1 MKQYSL
7 LGLICQ
13 IYGFGKRTVK
23 KHMEMQVSHVKSNPS
38 HWRSQCEATFYR
50 IMLYHFTARYARG
63 CDLSLTLEYG
73 HKFSI
78 TLQMKV
84 VKITKKKIN
93 RNVLWLLPILAEE
106 KSTAAKLLK
115 NVRWMKIEK
124 IDCCGVANTTN
135 VKHNSKCLWFWAENV
150 ISDGFVPI
158 SVKKKN
164 YAFSDTWQHFAVPS
178 MDRVA
183 KMKPNSTEDLN
194 SSYNCM
200 LT

>member
-1 MKQYSL
+1 MPESGKKGNEKKWIQCDVYPQQRDINHVFTMKQYSL

-84 VKITKKKIN
+84 VKITKKKI
-93 RNVLWLLPILAEE
+93 A
-106 KSTAAKLLK
+106 
-115 NVRWMKIEK
+115 M
-124 IDCCGVANTTN
+124 CYGCFQ
-135 VKHNSKCLWFWAENV
+135 FWR
-150 ISDGFVPI
+150 
-158 SVKKKN
+158 KKK
-164 YAFSDTWQHFAVPS
+164 APPQSCWKMCDGWKLRKSIV
-178 MDRVA
+178 VA
-183 KMKPNSTEDLN
+183 LLILRMSNTIPNVFDSELKMW
-194 SSYNCM
+194 Y
-200 LT
+200 LTVLFQSL